1 MSQMPV
7 LINIRPTHLDGN
19 REFLHRFEFW
29 KSESSNFSAIKSD
42 PMQQTATTELFL
54 PIALGIIMLGLGLSL
69 TLDDFKRV
77 VQYPRAVTVALVCQM
92 ILLPV
97 ICFFLI
103 KLSGLQAAL
112 AVGLMLL
119 AASPGGATA
128 NLYSHLSKGDVALNI
143 SLTAI
148 NSVLTLFTLPLI
160 VNFSLDYFMDSGQ
173 YVPMQF
179 KKVVEVFA
187 IVLIPVTIGMLI
199 KSKWAQFATKMD
211 KPVKIASALILIIII
226 VSVTIREKE
235 ILSAYASELGFP
247 VLLFNV
253 LSMGVGYFVP
263 RWVNVEKR
271 QSIAIGMEIGIHNGT
286 LAIYIA
292 LSVLGNSVM
301 SVPPA
306 IYSLLMFF
314 TAAVFGYFVSRKV
327 ETPKIN

>member
-1 MSQMPV
+1 M
-7 LINIRPTHLDGN
+7 
-19 REFLHRFEFW
+19 
-29 KSESSNFSAIKSD
+29 
-42 PMQQTATTELFL
+42 

-69 TLDDFKRV
+69 TLEDFKRV
-77 VQYPRAVTVALVCQM
+77 TKYPKAVTVALLCQM
-92 ILLPV
+92 VLLPL
-97 ICFFLI
+97 ICFFLV
-103 KLSGLQAAL
+103 KVSGLEAGL

-160 VNFSLDYFMDSGQ
+160 LNFSLDYFMNSGQ

-179 KKVVEVFA
+179 TKVVEVFA
-187 IVLIPVTIGMLI
+187 IVLVPVSIGMFI
-199 KSKWAQFATKMD
+199 KSRWAQFAAKMD

-226 VSVTIREKE
+226 VSVTVREKQV
-235 ILSAYASELGFP
+235 LLDYFRVLGIP
-247 VLLFNV
+247 VLLFNI
-253 LSMGVGYFVP
+253 LSMAAGYFIP
-263 RWVNVEKR
+263 RFVNIEKK

-292 LSVLGNSVM
+292 LSVIGNSM
-301 SVPPA
+301 MAVPPA

-314 TAAVFGYFVSRKV
+314 TAAVFGYWVSRGKS
-327 ETPKIN
+327 